1 MIALSHSIYGD
12 LSQLKKAKAD
22 LAMQSKGWQ
31 FSTVDRKKLRS
42 LHAKLYLAQAD
53 NVTQNNMATSSPTR
67 AVGQGSHGHNHA
79 SARTPIW
86 PFFAHA
92 V

>member
-1 MIALSHSIYGD
+1 VIVPSHSIYGD

-42 LHAKLYLAQAD
+42 LHAKLFLTQAD
-53 NVTQNNMATSSPTR
+53 NVTQNNMATSSATP
-67 AVGQGSHGHNHA
+67 AGEEGSHGHDHT
-79 SARTPIW
+79 SACTP
-86 PFFAHA
+86 